1 MTSFAP
7 SFAPVALAP
16 LRERPLLFLDFEA
29 SSLTPGSW
37 PVEIGYAWIEAGR
50 VRSRA
55 TLIAPRTDWSMD
67 DWSEVSARVHGIPL
81 AAIRAGAP
89 ADVVAGET
97 DRFAEFEVVSEN
109 PAWEQRW
116 LDRLRAGRRPRI
128 EVRPIRAALRER
140 LDDAAAGAVVQALFR
155 SAAPHRAGPDAE
167 RLARAWL
174 AATRAFGVA
183 A

>member
-1 MTSFAP
+1 MTIFAP
-7 SFAPVALAP
+7 FALPE

-29 SSLTPGSW
+29 SSLTRYSW
-37 PVEIGYAWIEAGR
+37 PVEIGYAWIAGGQ

-55 TLIAPRTDWSMD
+55 TLIAPRPDWSMA

-81 AAIRAGAP
+81 AAIRAGEP
-89 ADVVAGET
+89 ADVVAAET
-97 DRFAEFEVVSEN
+97 DGFAGFEVVSEN

-128 EVRPIRAALRER
+128 EVRPLRSALRAR
-140 LDDAAAGAVVQALFR
+140 LDDAATGAVASALFR